1 MQYRQACLINYHTTS
16 NAPIFKQKKPLI
28 RISPKNIES
37 EQKIYCNSHK
47 IVI

>member
-1 MQYRQACLINYHTTS
+1 MQYRQAYLLNYHTTS

-37 EQKIYCNSHK
+37 DQKIYCNSHK